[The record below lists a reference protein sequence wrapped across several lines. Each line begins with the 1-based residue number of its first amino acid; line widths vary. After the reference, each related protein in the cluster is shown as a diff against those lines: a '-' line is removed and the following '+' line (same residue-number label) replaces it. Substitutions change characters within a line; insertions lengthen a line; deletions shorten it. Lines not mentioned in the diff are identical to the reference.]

1 MTLLVA
7 GLVLFLGIHLVP
19 VFRALRLRLES
30 RLGERAYRA
39 VFSLVSAVGL
49 VLIVAGWWT
58 RPTPVQIFAPLPEA
72 RAAAPLLVSA
82 AFVLLA
88 AANMRTHIRAW
99 LRHPMLIG
107 VVLWSGVHLL
117 VNGDVASTV
126 LFGSFL
132 GWALIDL
139 VSVVQRRAVK
149 IFVPAW
155 SHDVMAVG
163 GGLVLAW
170 LTMRYHAQI
179 FGVAAAGG

>member
-19 VFRALRLRLES
+19 VFPALRLRLVL
-30 RLGERAYRA
+30 RFGDHRYRGF
-39 VFSLVSAVGL
+39 FSLVSALGL
-49 VLIVAGWWT
+49 VLIVAGWWM
-58 RPTPVQIFAPLPEA
+58 RPPPVQLFAPVAGA
-72 RAAAPLLVSA
+72 RAAAPLLVSL

-88 AANMRTHIRAW
+88 AANMRTHIRAR

-107 VVLWSGVHLL
+107 VVLWSTVHLL
-117 VNGDVASTV
+117 ANGDMASTV

-132 GWALIDL
+132 TWALIDL
-139 VSVVQRRAVK
+139 ASVVRRGAVK

-155 SHDVMAVG
+155 WQDAVAVG
-163 GGLVLAW
+163 AGLALAW

-179 FGVAAAGG
+179 FGVAA